1 MGFKA
6 LKPAT
11 FLFIITLL
19 LAGLSP
25 LTGEDSHAATG
36 LNKWALWQAGPQLRG
51 ANIYQRRS
59 YPDVDGG
66 LAAVGPV
73 IPPYSQA
80 DFDRLAGMGANL
92 VNISHP
98 GLFTELPPYTVDPA
112 IQANLD
118 SLLARIA
125 GANMFAVI
133 SFRTGPGR
141 NEFTFLSEEDPGWL
155 GYSKDINV
163 VWTNQ
168 AAQDGWVAMWRY
180 TAERYRHNPA
190 VVGYDLMVEPN
201 SNRLLNLWDPAEF
214 YPAYAGSL
222 YDWNQLHPRL
232 SAAIRQVDLNTPIL
246 TGALGYSAV
255 PWLAY
260 LQPTADPRTVYT
272 VHHYEPFVYT
282 HQDPPLNL
290 AYPGVF
296 DADGNGLND
305 TVNQAWLA
313 NFLSPVD
320 AFKSARQVPV
330 AVNEYGVKRWQPGAA
345 QYMADQMALFEQRGL
360 NHTWWLWETSD
371 VRFSTVYDAF
381 NLRFGPNPNN
391 HQEVTSSDLLAVIQQ
406 NWRKN
411 TARPNSLAGP
421 YVFLP
426 LVLK

>member
-1 MGFKA
+1 MVNR
-6 LKPAT
+6 LKPAG
-11 FLFIITLL
+11 FLFIVALL
-19 LAGLSP
+19 LAGLAP
-25 LTGEDSHAATG
+25 LGPAGAQATTG
-36 LNKWALWQAGPQLRG
+36 LDKWALWQAGPNLRG

-73 IPPYSQA
+73 LPPYGQA
-80 DFDRLAGMGANL
+80 DFDRLAGLGANF

-118 SLLARIA
+118 GLLAKIA
-125 GANMFAVI
+125 QANLFAVI

-141 NEFTFLSEEDPGWL
+141 NEFTFLNEEHPGWL
-155 GYSKDINV
+155 GYSLDINFI
-163 VWTNQ
+163 WTNQ

-180 TAERYRHNPA
+180 AAERYRYNP
-190 VVGYDLMVEPN
+190 VVAGYDLMVEPN
-201 SNRLLNLWDPAEF
+201 SNVLLNLWDPADF

-232 SAAIRQVDLNTPIL
+232 SAAIRQVDPGTPIL

-282 HQDPPLNL
+282 HQDSPLSL
-290 AYPGVF
+290 AYPGLF
-296 DADGNGLND
+296 DADGDGFD
-305 TVNQAWLA
+305 EPVNQAWLDD
-313 NFLSPVD
+313 FLSTVD
-320 AFKSARQVPV
+320 TFKTTHQAPV

-360 NHTWWLWETSD
+360 NHSWWLWETSD
-371 VRFSTVYDAF
+371 VRFSAISDDF
-381 NLRFGPNPNN
+381 NLRFGPDPNH
-391 HQEVTSSDLLAVIQQ
+391 HQEVTGSDLLDVIEQ
-406 NWRKN
+406 NWQKN
-411 TARPNSLAGP
+411 SARPNNQAKDN
-421 YVFLP
+421 VFLP

>member
-1 MGFKA
+1 MVKTLRWAGV
-6 LKPAT
+6 
-11 FLFIITLL
+11 LFIAALL
-19 LAGLSP
+19 LAGLPAFGPAGSQ
-25 LTGEDSHAATG
+25 AAG
-36 LNKWALWQAGPQLRG
+36 PNKWALWLDGPHLRG

-59 YPDVDGG
+59 YPDVDGD

-73 IPPYSQA
+73 LPPYSQA
-80 DFDRLAGMGANL
+80 DFDRLAEMGANF

-118 SLLARIA
+118 GLLAKIA
-125 GANMFAVI
+125 QANLFAVI

-155 GYSKDINV
+155 GYSLDINF
-163 VWTNQ
+163 VWTDQ
-168 AAQDGWVAMWRY
+168 AAQDGWAAMWRY
-180 TAERYRHNPA
+180 TAERYRPNPV

-201 SNRLLNLWDPAEF
+201 SNRLLNLWDPADF

-232 SAAIRQVDLNTPIL
+232 SAAIREVDPTTPIL

-272 VHHYEPFVYT
+272 VHHYEPFGYT
-282 HQDPPLNL
+282 HQDPPLSL
-290 AYPGVF
+290 AYPGLF
-296 DADGNGLND
+296 DADGDGID
-305 TVNQAWLA
+305 EPVDQAWLDD
-313 NFLSPVD
+313 FLATVD
-320 AFKSARQVPV
+320 TFKDTHQAPV

-345 QYMADQMALFEQRGL
+345 FYMADQMALFEQRGL
-360 NHTWWLWETSD
+360 NHSWWLWETSD
-371 VRFSTVYDAF
+371 ARFSAISDDF
-381 NLRFGPNPNN
+381 NPLFGPDPGH
-391 HQEVTSSDLLAVIQQ
+391 HQEVTGSDLLETIAQ
-406 NWRKN
+406 NWQKN
-411 TARPNSLAGP
+411 SARPNNQAGN
-421 YVFLP
+421 YVSLP